1 MKNVLKAG
9 TYLKNKNSFK
19 IDNLT
24 FYVKERKNPTEKK
37 PRYFLAIL
45 KPNFQYISSL
55 YKDESR
61 PNYYHLDFNNKEYF
75 LKNTE
80 SEIIILDKD
89 KTA

>member
-37 PRYFLAIL
+37 PKYFLAVL
-45 KPNFQYISSL
+45 KPEFRYISSL

-61 PNYYHLDFNNKEYF
+61 PNYYLLDYQDKEYY
-75 LKNTE
+75 LKNTPDK
-80 SEIIILDKD
+80 IVILNKD
-89 KTA
+89 KMA